1 MIKTMKDMPDGVL
14 GFEVGGKIEVDDY
27 REVVIP
33 ALDRA
38 AKAGEVRFVVSIPE
52 FHGITPAAMAEDIKV
67 AVEHFHSWRRL
78 ALVSD
83 ITWLHHTAA
92 AFRWMI
98 PGDIRAFSYYEW
110 DDALR
115 WVSS

>member
-1 MIKTMKDMPDGVL
+1 MDEMPEGVV
-14 GFEVGGKIEVDDY
+14 GFEVSGKIEVEDY
-27 REVVIP
+27 RDTVIP
-33 ALDRA
+33 TVEQA
-38 AKAGEVRFVVSIPE
+38 AREGEVRFVVSIPE
-52 FHGITPAAMAEDIKV
+52 FHGVTPAAMAEDIRV
-67 AVEHFHSWRRL
+67 AVEYFHAWRKI

-92 AFRWMI
+92 AFAWMM
-98 PGDIRAFSYYEW
+98 PGQMKAFSYHEW